1 MISSQSSSI
10 LGMLFVA
17 DLGQKRKK
25 KKGKSQNEEPP
36 CQVVL
41 LHHGSLREVQWC
53 GILRGQSDLARELLV
68 LFNPLLSHKVVTY
81 KAGLGRM
88 QTEGHY
94 P

>member
-1 MISSQSSSI
+1 
-10 LGMLFVA
+10 MLFVA

-25 KKGKSQNEEPP
+25 KKKKEKVRMN
-36 CQVVL
+36 
-41 LHHGSLREVQWC
+41 LHAKLFSYTMANSSLREVQQC

>member
-1 MISSQSSSI
+1 MPSHSCYSMANSS
-10 LGMLFVA
+10 V
-17 DLGQKRKK
+17 
-25 KKGKSQNEEPP
+25 
-36 CQVVL
+36 
-41 LHHGSLREVQWC
+41 REVQQC

-94 P
+94 H